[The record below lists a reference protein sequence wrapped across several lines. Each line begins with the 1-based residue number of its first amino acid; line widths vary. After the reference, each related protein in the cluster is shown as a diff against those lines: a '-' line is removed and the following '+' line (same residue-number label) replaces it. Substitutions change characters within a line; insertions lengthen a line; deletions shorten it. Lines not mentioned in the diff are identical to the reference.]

1 MNNPGYIVEGMMG
14 GAAFF
19 DYDSDGDVD
28 LYVTN
33 GSTFEGFP
41 AGHHPTNTLYQNA
54 DGNFEDV
61 TATAAAT
68 DTSWSMGCAVADY
81 DNDGDDDLYVTNFG
95 ANRLFANSGRG
106 SFADATGIAGVGH
119 TGWGTGCTFGDYDL
133 DGDVDLYIANYVD
146 FSRDYESTIPCK
158 WKNIDVYCGPRG
170 LLPAPDVLYR
180 NEGDGHFTDQTAAA
194 RMTKEYYGM
203 VAIFADLDDDG
214 WPDLFVA
221 DDTTPNM
228 LYMNDGVSGGGFT
241 ELALAAGVAYSGE
254 GVIQGC
260 MGAAVADY
268 DNDGRLD
275 IFVSNFA
282 DEFNTLY
289 RNDGSGLFSDLSFPS
304 RVASSGRT
312 EVAWGTAFFDYDN
325 DGDRD
330 LFVANGHTYPQADLP
345 RAESS
350 YMEKNLLF
358 ENGGDGR
365 FADVSAGAGPG
376 LAVEAVSRGAAF
388 GDYDD
393 DGDLDVFVLNLN
405 GAPTLLH
412 NDGGSRGNYL
422 LVRAVGTISNRGG
435 IGARISVSAGG
446 RHQYAQILS
455 GGSYLSHNDSRAHFG
470 LGEVGQVDSLVVR
483 WPGGIVQKLVDV
495 EANQLLTVT
504 EPGR

>member
-1 MNNPGYIVEGMMG
+1 
-14 GAAFF
+14 
-19 DYDSDGDVD
+19 
-28 LYVTN
+28 
-33 GSTFEGFP
+33 
-41 AGHHPTNTLYQNA
+41 
-54 DGNFEDV
+54 
-61 TATAAAT
+61 
-68 DTSWSMGCAVADY
+68 
-81 DNDGDDDLYVTNFG
+81 
-95 ANRLFANSGRG
+95 
-106 SFADATGIAGVGH
+106 
-119 TGWGTGCTFGDYDL
+119 
-133 DGDVDLYIANYVD
+133 
-146 FSRDYESTIPCK
+146 
-158 WKNIDVYCGPRG
+158 
-170 LLPAPDVLYR
+170 
-180 NEGDGHFTDQTAAA
+180 
-194 RMTKEYYGM
+194 M

-435 IGARISVSAGG
+435 IGA
-446 RHQYAQILS
+446 
-455 GGSYLSHNDSRAHFG
+455 SYN
-470 LGEVGQVDSLVVR
+470 
-483 WPGGIVQKLVDV
+483 QKVWK
-495 EANQLLTVT
+495 
-504 EPGR
+504 

>member
-1 MNNPGYIVEGMMG
+1 
-14 GAAFF
+14 
-19 DYDSDGDVD
+19 
-28 LYVTN
+28 
-33 GSTFEGFP
+33 
-41 AGHHPTNTLYQNA
+41 
-54 DGNFEDV
+54 
-61 TATAAAT
+61 
-68 DTSWSMGCAVADY
+68 
-81 DNDGDDDLYVTNFG
+81 
-95 ANRLFANSGRG
+95 
-106 SFADATGIAGVGH
+106 
-119 TGWGTGCTFGDYDL
+119 
-133 DGDVDLYIANYVD
+133 
-146 FSRDYESTIPCK
+146 
-158 WKNIDVYCGPRG
+158 
-170 LLPAPDVLYR
+170 
-180 NEGDGHFTDQTAAA
+180 
-194 RMTKEYYGM
+194 M

-312 EVAWGTAFFDYDN
+312 EVAWGTTFFDYDN

-495 EANQLLTVT
+495 EANQLLTVI